1 MSSSRKFLLEMA
13 CLRSVWRR
21 TNLLPRQFWM
31 LERPVLR
38 ANKDDTGTDCLN
50 SSPLTRGVHSQAR
63 RLDFLLERKKHTSF
77 ARPLGP
83 GFFLCRHMSSKPGE
97 CSNKIDCNP
106 AVVEELVPEES
117 LEAVVTQVISVNEAA
132 LAAADSSLPV
142 AAIQHFIDSVHAFT
156 GFNWFASIV
165 LSTFLV
171 RGLYI
176 PTRIKVLK
184 TVPHLV
190 DIYQHLGKS
199 FKVCYSSDRPF
210 RIYRR
215 RNKRGHVERHTSGQ
229 QEDHQKEEHKNSEGR
244 GAK

>member
-1 MSSSRKFLLEMA
+1 MA

>member
-156 GFNWFASIV
+156 GFNWIYTNIWGNRSRFVILLID
-165 LSTFLV
+165 LSGFTEE
-171 RGLYI
+171 G
-176 PTRIKVLK
+176 
-184 TVPHLV
+184 
-190 DIYQHLGKS
+190 
-199 FKVCYSSDRPF
+199 
-210 RIYRR
+210 
-215 RNKRGHVERHTSGQ
+215 TSGDTSKGIQ
-229 QEDHQKEEHKNSEGR
+229 VGSKRIIRRKNTKTQKEEERNEVR
-244 GAK
+244 GQLRVVMILFLSIFRFYATSSVGC